1 MVSEKLQTGV
11 KETVSVLLKT
21 MDVGG
26 TGVQVFVGSIEA
38 EELIVDIEVGGI
50 DCVNVSDGE
59 GKVKGL

>member
-1 MVSEKLQTGV
+1 MLV
-11 KETVSVLLKT
+11 
-21 MDVGG
+21 
-26 TGVQVFVGSIEA
+26 VQVYKFFVGSIEA